1 MKVTLRARPLFEF
14 AITKPQL
21 QCLMRLAKGHYDG
34 ECQRAAMSISHY
46 KKQVMPGDVR
56 SVEPRNGLLVIWQHH
71 FDYATLADEGQYVT
85 VNSDELDLLCKI
97 TEVSEMALEMRSAW
111 CVAYHAANEQIPK
124 WTLELETK

>member
-1 MKVTLRARPLFEF
+1 
-14 AITKPQL
+14 
-21 QCLMRLAKGHYDG
+21 
-34 ECQRAAMSISHY
+34 
-46 KKQVMPGDVR
+46 
-56 SVEPRNGLLVIWQHH
+56 VIWQHH

-97 TEVSEMALEMRSAW
+97 TEVWATSLGTLEDSEMALEMRSAW